1 MSWIAKWGRTATKLY
16 YNRDCSPSAGTTEKA
31 DSQGKKHTHVHT
43 RTQTHTHTPAIE
55 RQPELPIY
63 LHKIPPDNA
72 NAELQK
78 KKAEW

>member
-1 MSWIAKWGRTATKLY
+1 LY
-16 YNRDCSPSAGTTEKA
+16 YNRDCSPSTGTTEKA
-31 DSQGKKHTHVHT
+31 DSQEKTHV
-43 RTQTHTHTPAIE
+43 HTHTPAIE

-78 KKAEW
+78 KKAE

>member
-1 MSWIAKWGRTATKLY
+1 MTNHEL
-16 YNRDCSPSAGTTEKA
+16 PSEAEQQQNCTTTGTVHHPQAQLRRQIPRK
-31 DSQGKKHTHVHT
+31 KKHTH
-43 RTQTHTHTPAIE
+43 THTHTPAIE

-78 KKAEW
+78 KKAES